1 MANQVILGGIVM
13 ACLVIAV
20 FFLRYWRRTGDRLLV
35 MFAWAFFLMAANW
48 TVLPFVDDQDE
59 RRPYLYLLRA
69 AAFVLI
75 IVGIVD
81 KNRAAKRRREVA
93 VPGDRQGS

>member
-1 MANQVILGGIVM
+1 MSNPVILGAIVM
-13 ACLVIAV
+13 ACLVITV

-35 MFAWAFFLMAANW
+35 MFAAAFFLLAANW
-48 TVLPFVDDQDE
+48 AILSFVDDQDE
-59 RRPYLYLLRA
+59 RRPYLYLMRA

-81 KNRAAKRRREVA
+81 KNRAVKRSQRRGLS
-93 VPGDRQGS
+93 VPAGEK